1 MDNATEAFN
10 AESIRSNCPPS
21 LAHLSLASL
30 LGPGL
35 SFEKRKQPNTGSIVY
50 PGTVQDTEILKWKN
64 VLNNEFLFQTVFH
77 RGWRK
82 TIPNSPEFDFL
93 RDYSV

>member
-10 AESIRSNCPPS
+10 AESLRSNCPPS

-50 PGTVQDTEILKWKN
+50 PGTVQDTEILKCKN

-77 RGWRK
+77 RG
-82 TIPNSPEFDFL
+82 
-93 RDYSV
+93 